1 MVFSIGRV
9 AKQFG
14 GAINR
19 GAHALGK
26 GLDKAAHTVG
36 DIAAKYAPKAANI
49 ANKTADFLESEI
61 GSKVTDTAATVAE
74 NVGIPGGGAIG
85 KGLRNAGRAARAAA
99 GALSNTNVAAKIAN
113 SNIGTL
119 GKRVRDAGAS
129 ASSAITNAGSAAE
142 RRLSSSTN
150 AFLSNAAGGGSMNV
164 PGRGGIGVQ
173 IGRAAKRLATGLSM
187 PR

>member
-1 MVFSIGRV
+1 MVLSLGRV

-26 GLDKAAHTVG
+26 GVDKAAHHVANV
-36 DIAAKYAPKAANI
+36 AAKYVPKVASLASG
-49 ANKTADFLESEI
+49 AADFLESDV
-61 GSKVTDTAATVAE
+61 GRKVTDTAATVAE
-74 NVGIPGGGAIG
+74 NVGIPGGGAIARG
-85 KGLRNAGRAARAAA
+85 IRGAAGTARAAA
-99 GALSNTNVAAKIAN
+99 GALSNTNIAAKIGN
-113 SNIGTL
+113 SSL
-119 GKRVRDAGAS
+119 GKRVRSAGAS
-129 ASSAITNAGSAAE
+129 VSSAITNAGSAAE

-164 PGRGGIGVQ
+164 PARGGVGISV
-173 IGRAAKRLATGLSM
+173 GRAAKRLATGLAM